1 MEVVASY
8 FEANQEW
15 LAERAILAGHL
26 LVGFV
31 LSGLTLGCFYF
42 IYFISGV
49 LRLEK
54 GSREYYQLREHI
66 MPESLLRYGITV
78 ACIFTI
84 DGLILIFFEW
94 GTKAMAV
101 GIALCLLFLASK
113 EAVRMMGTRKAK
125 QI

>member
-1 MEVVASY
+1 M
-8 FEANQEW
+8 
-15 LAERAILAGHL
+15 
-26 LVGFV
+26 

-84 DGLILIFFEW
+84 DALILIFFEW

-101 GIALCLLFLASK
+101 GITLCLLFLACK
-113 EAVRMMGTRKAK
+113 EAVRTLGGRKAK
-125 QI
+125 QV

>member
-66 MPESLLRYGITV
+66 M
-78 ACIFTI
+78 
-84 DGLILIFFEW
+84 IFFEW